1 MLLREKVAAFDMDG
15 TMIDSMIYW
24 RNAYQEFLDERGLRM
39 PAALTHLSEEKVYA
53 RKACEAIC
61 ETYGRTLGMSMDDI
75 WEAFSQTIVRHYAT
89 DVQLRP
95 GILEYLDAIR
105 AEGVRVGVA
114 TATRENMAVVALERL
129 HLAER
134 MDFGYFGEEMTKAQ
148 PEYFLRMA
156 REQGAQPSQC
166 AMFEDALYSMKG
178 AKAAGFRV
186 YAIEDFFARP
196 DKPEILRLCDR
207 YFTDYREL
215 MNGEDTS
222 K

>member
-24 RNAYQEFLDERGLRM
+24 RNAYQEFLDERGLAM
-39 PAALTHLSEEKVYA
+39 PAALAHLSEEKVYA

-61 ETYGRTLGMSMDDI
+61 ETYGRMLNMNMNDI
-75 WEAFSQTIVRHYAT
+75 WEAFSRLIVRHYAK
-89 DVQLRP
+89 DVRLRP
-95 GILEYLDAIR
+95 GILEYLDALR
-105 AEGVRVGVA
+105 AQGVRVGVA
-114 TATRENMAVVALERL
+114 TATRQDMAEVALKRL

-134 MDFGYFGEEMTKAQ
+134 MDFGYFGEEITKAR
-148 PEYFLRMA
+148 PEYFLRLA
-156 REQGAQPSQC
+156 WEQGTQPSQC
-166 AMFEDALYSMKG
+166 AMFEDALYSMKS
-178 AKAAGFRV
+178 ARAAGFRV
-186 YAIEDFFARP
+186 YAIEDSFAKP

-207 YFTDYREL
+207 YFTEYREL